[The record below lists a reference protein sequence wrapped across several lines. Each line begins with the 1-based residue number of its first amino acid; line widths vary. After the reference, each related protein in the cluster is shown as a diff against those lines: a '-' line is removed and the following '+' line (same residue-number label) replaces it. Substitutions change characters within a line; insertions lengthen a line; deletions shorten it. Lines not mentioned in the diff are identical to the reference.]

1 MDFNKP
7 ICAVVEGD
15 DESKKLREYFV
26 EHEIAFRVIIE
37 GYVYVGDLHI
47 FECSMTDEI
56 FQAADRD
63 TDALFY
69 QWD

>member
-26 EHEIAFRVIIE
+26 EHGIAFRVIIE
-37 GYVYVGDLHI
+37 GFISRQEAVDFNI
-47 FECSMTDEI
+47 
-56 FQAADRD
+56 
-63 TDALFY
+63 
-69 QWD
+69 

>member
-7 ICAVVEGD
+7 ICAVVEDD
-15 DESKKLREYFV
+15 DESKKLREYFI
-26 EHEIAFRVIIE
+26 EHGIAFRVIIE
-37 GYVYVGDLHI
+37 GSDLHI
-47 FECSMTDEI
+47 FECSMTDDT

-63 TDALFY
+63 TSALFY

>member
-26 EHEIAFRVIIE
+26 EHGITFRVIIE

-47 FECSMTDEI
+47 FECSMTEEV

-63 TDALFY
+63 TSALFY

>member
-26 EHEIAFRVIIE
+26 EHGFISRQEAVDFNV
-37 GYVYVGDLHI
+37 
-47 FECSMTDEI
+47 
-56 FQAADRD
+56 
-63 TDALFY
+63 
-69 QWD
+69 